1 MDLKIILELL
11 GSRRYILTTDE
22 DQPIVQTVR
31 VEFDHIGNLLAII
44 ETTDYED
51 HDRDSYT
58 IASVRRSD
66 AVRMARRLRVPYKKL
81 TDFIADCLC
90 EWGDIVNAD
99 FDQAQ
104 ACFKEIVECLIDEG
118 CRLRIRRKFGKGGAM
133 SC

>member
-1 MDLKIILELL
+1 MDLKIISELL

-31 VEFDHIGNLLAII
+31 VEFDHIGNLLAVI
-44 ETTDYED
+44 ETINYED
-51 HDRDSYT
+51 PDYDSYT
-58 IASVRRSD
+58 VASVRRSD

-90 EWGDIVNAD
+90 EWGEIVNAD
-99 FDQAQ
+99 FNQAQ
-104 ACFKEIVECLIDEG
+104 ACFKEIVECLVDEG
-118 CRLRIRRKFGKGGAM
+118 CRLRIRRKYGKGGAM